1 MHLLYCVL
9 SLTCTYAQ
17 TFKFWISWD
26 HTLSWWCPNN
36 SISFSFYFLKY
47 LNLLESH
54 FGKLQSKDMLQH
66 LWTGPISN
74 AAVDVVQGDRSVEV
88 RSVGVTKVYT
98 TGWAAVHHV
107 PPLWPFQIDLF
118 IFPMDISIYIQGAA
132 IDRILGEIV
141 RNKGMKSPIDY
152 VLCAGHFLSKVCFP
166 THNLWAGFTLP
177 NVLIFEKW

>member
-1 MHLLYCVL
+1 MISACFRVFYRKNTWISFWASWNFTCMEIQVCRYLTAFFFLFFLFLHFQVWSASVVLCVL
-9 SLTCTYAQ
+9 SLTCTYAHA
-17 TFKFWISWD
+17 FKFWISRD

-98 TGWAAVHHV
+98 
-107 PPLWPFQIDLF
+107 QQD
-118 IFPMDISIYIQGAA
+118 
-132 IDRILGEIV
+132 
-141 RNKGMKSPIDY
+141 
-152 VLCAGHFLSKVCFP
+152 
-166 THNLWAGFTLP
+166 
-177 NVLIFEKW
+177 